1 MQIRVDLAKIIITET
16 VEQQVIIL
24 KERDGERSFPIVI
37 GIAEAFAIDRRLK
50 GVRTPRPLTHELLA
64 TIIEELGGEIERI
77 VINDI
82 KEHTFYAQLLIRQ
95 SGRMVEIDSRP
106 SDAIA
111 LGIAN
116 EVPIYVEERVLKEVC
131 Q

>member
-95 SGRMVEIDSRP
+95 SGRLVEIDSRP

-116 EVPIYVEERVLKEVC
+116 EVPIYVEDRVLKEVC